1 MAYNIL
7 EKAQQTNNPRVT
19 FINNPNTIYKRSDDT
34 NRIINTA
41 SSLESRHYSGKKEL
55 HDQLKFIVNEYSP
68 S

>member
-7 EKAQQTNNPRVT
+7 EKAQHTNNPRVT

-41 SSLESRHYSGKKEL
+41 SSLESRQYSGKKEL